1 MSRRVVVIGGT
12 GAFGARLVEGLVA
25 TTSLAVVI
33 AARRSGP
40 AQELEAALRARYPQ
54 RIIETCTLD
63 TARIVPDDLR
73 VLDPWC
79 VVDAAGPFQGAASR
93 VAEAAIA
100 AGCHYVDLADARDFV
115 AAFPRLDTAAR
126 AADVLAVTG
135 ASTTP
140 AVTHAVVDNLTRGWH
155 RIDDIEVDVSPGN
168 RQPRGL
174 SVVKAILAGAGQ
186 TLRLFRYGAWT
197 TAHGMDL
204 LVRRR
209 MPGLGNR
216 WLFLIDTPD
225 LDLLPQRFAPRRS
238 AIWRAGLELGLLHVG
253 VWALSRLVV
262 LRLVR
267 SLLPLAEPLRAVAEW
282 FHRFGSNRGGMTV
295 IVRGIDASGGNVAAT
310 WALVAAEND
319 GPNIPTLPALAV
331 VRALAEGRLDR
342 RGALP
347 CAGMVTLADI
357 DREFSRFRIVTRT
370 MVRPLAVMPR
380 ALGRDFERMP
390 EAIRRGHQVD
400 GTLLLAGRGSVD
412 GATSLTGRAIAW
424 IIGLPKTAADVPV
437 TVEMHADASGETWT
451 RRFGTATFRSRLAP
465 ARGRRAHVTE
475 RFGPLTFDLALTA
488 TDAGLELDIAGG
500 RIGPLPLPRFLLP
513 RSHASERVDGSGRF
527 CFDVP
532 VSFPGI
538 GRVVHYRGW
547 LVPSAASE
555 PVDTAY
561 AAPVAAK

>member
-33 AARRSGP
+33 AGRRSGP
-40 AQELEAALRARYPQ
+40 AQALAAALRAKYPQ
-54 RIIETCTLD
+54 GIIETCMLD
-63 TARIVPDDLR
+63 AARVVAEDLR
-73 VLDPWC
+73 ALDAWC
-79 VVDAAGPFQGAASR
+79 VVDAAGPFQGAPPR

-100 AGCHYVDLADARDFV
+100 AGCHYVDIADARDFV
-115 AAFPRLDTAAR
+115 AAFPCLDAAAR
-126 AADVLAVTG
+126 AASVLAVTG

-140 AVTHAVVDNLTRGWH
+140 AVTHAVVDALTRGWR
-155 RIDDIEVDVSPGN
+155 RIDDIEVDLSPGN

-186 TLRLFRYGAWT
+186 RLRVFRGGAWT

-209 MPGLGNR
+209 MPGLGRR

-225 LDLLPQRFAPRRS
+225 LDLLPQRFAPHRS
-238 AIWRAGLELGLLHVG
+238 ALFRAGLELGLLHVG

-262 LRLVR
+262 VRLLP
-267 SLLPLAEPLRAVAEW
+267 SLLPLASAMRAIGAW
-282 FHRFGSNRGGMTV
+282 FRRFGSGRGGMAV
-295 IVRGIDASGGNVAAT
+295 VVRGLDASGRSVTAT
-310 WALVAAEND
+310 WALVAERD
-319 GPNIPTLPALAV
+319 GPNIPILPALAV

-342 RGALP
+342 TGALR
-347 CAGMVTLADI
+347 CTGLVTLADI
-357 DREFSRFRIVTRT
+357 DHEFARFRIVTRT
-370 MVRPLAVMPR
+370 MVRPLPVMPC

-400 GTLLLAGRGSVD
+400 GTLLLTGRGSVD
-412 GATSLTGRAIAW
+412 GATSLTGRAVAW
-424 IIGLPKTAADVPV
+424 IMGLPKTATDVPV
-437 TVEMHADASGETWT
+437 TVEMRADARGETWT

-465 ARGRRAHVTE
+465 VYGRRAHVTE

-488 TDAGLELDIAGG
+488 TDAGLDLDIAGG

-513 RSHASERVDGSGRF
+513 RSHASERVDASGRF

-547 LVPSAASE
+547 RVPAAAAG
-555 PVDTAY
+555 PVY
-561 AAPVAAK
+561 AGWGA

>member
-33 AARRSGP
+33 AGRRSGP
-40 AQELEAALRARYPQ
+40 AQALAAALRAKYPQ
-54 RIIETCTLD
+54 GTIETCALD
-63 TARIVPDDLR
+63 AARIAADDLR
-73 VLDPWC
+73 ALDAWC
-79 VVDAAGPFQGAASR
+79 VVDAAGPFQGAPPR

-100 AGCHYVDLADARDFV
+100 AGCHYVDIADARDFV
-115 AAFPRLDTAAR
+115 AAFPRLDAAAR
-126 AADVLAVTG
+126 TAEVLAVTG

-140 AVTHAVVDNLTRGWH
+140 AVTHAVVDALTRGWH

-186 TLRLFRYGAWT
+186 KLRVFRDGAWT

-204 LVRRR
+204 LVWRR
-209 MPGLGNR
+209 MPGLGRR

-238 AIWRAGLELGLLHVG
+238 ALWRAGLELGLLHVG
-253 VWALSRLVV
+253 VWVMSRLVV
-262 LRLVR
+262 MRLLA
-267 SLLPLAEPLRAVAEW
+267 SLLPLAAPLRTMAEW
-282 FHRFGSNRGGMTV
+282 FHRFGSGRGGMTV
-295 IVRGIDASGGNVAAT
+295 VVRGSDAAGYPVEAT
-310 WALVAAEND
+310 WAMVAEQD

-331 VRALAEGRLDR
+331 VRTLAEGRLDR
-342 RGALP
+342 TGALP
-347 CAGMVTLADI
+347 CTGLVMLADI

-370 MVRPLAVMPR
+370 MVRPLPAMPR

-390 EAIRRGHQVD
+390 ETIRRGHQVD
-400 GTLLLAGRGSVD
+400 GTLLLTGRGSVD
-412 GATSLTGRAIAW
+412 GATSWLGRALAW

-437 TVEMHADASGETWT
+437 TVEMRADARGETWT
-451 RRFGTATFRSRLAP
+451 RHFGAATFRSRLAP
-465 ARGRRAHVTE
+465 VHGARRRVTE

-488 TDAGLELDIAGG
+488 TDAGLDLDIVAG

-513 RSHASERVDGSGRF
+513 RSRANERVDAGGRF

-532 VSFPGI
+532 VSFPGV

-547 LVPSAASE
+547 LVPTAASE
-555 PVDTAY
+555 PVDAAY